1 MTGVPSRERRR
12 RDVPWRVPS
21 WRDPLVARAT
31 GFVGG
36 PLGRHAVV
44 GRHGLAGVAA
54 ALVLLGSGML
64 SLGVWQKGHCL
75 MKGWST
81 PDQFWRACYSDVPVV
96 HVSSPLADRLL
107 PWSGDIPSSQP
118 PLPGLVMWLLAQVSP
133 QAGTGLGAQQG
144 VFVGWILLAL
154 VLLGAG
160 VVAAVALRPRDPWRA
175 AHLALSPVLV
185 PLALVSTDLLGVVLT
200 LLALWAWQRGRPW
213 LAGALLGWALLVRP
227 FPLLV
232 LLALVLVAVRDGR
245 PLRAAQAVV
254 GAALAALVLLV
265 PLVAVQPRALTA
277 AEQWWSQ
284 GAGYGALQMLPRLVG
299 FPLLTTASTWVA
311 VGGWVA
317 AVALAVLLSR
327 RTRLGAVQLA
337 AASTAVVALTAPS
350 LSVQSGMWLLP
361 LLVLSV
367 RPWWEHL
374 VWAAAETL
382 HFVATWLHIAFDSDP
397 GRGLPPLAYAVV
409 VLLRALAWAW
419 LLWRIADER
428 APFRTP
434 PPGGS
439 PPAARSAPVP
449 AAGRPRPA
457 A

>member
-1 MTGVPSRERRR
+1 MRGVPARERRR

-21 WRDPLVARAT
+21 WRDPVVALGT

-44 GRHGLAGVAA
+44 GRRGLAGVAA
-54 ALVLLGSGML
+54 AIVLMGAGML

-96 HVSSPLADRLL
+96 HVSSPLGERLL
-107 PWSGDIPSSQP
+107 PWSGEIPSTQP
-118 PLPGLVMWLLAQVSP
+118 PLPGLVMWLLARVSP
-133 QAGTGLGAQQG
+133 QAGQGLDAQQG
-144 VFVGWILLAL
+144 VFLGWTLLAL
-154 VLLGAG
+154 LLLTAG
-160 VVAAVALRPRDPWRA
+160 VVAAVALCPRDPWRA

-185 PLALVSTDLLGVVLT
+185 TLALVSVDLLGVSLT
-200 LLALWAWQRGRPW
+200 LLALWAWQRRHPW
-213 LAGALLGWALLVRP
+213 LAGALLGWAVLVRP

-232 LLALVLVAVRDGR
+232 LLALVLVARRDGR
-245 PLRAAQAVV
+245 PLRGAQAVV
-254 GAALAALVLLV
+254 GAALSALLVLV
-265 PLVAVQPRALTA
+265 PLLAVQPQALTA

-299 FPLLTTASTWVA
+299 FPLATTASTWVA

-317 AVALAVLLSR
+317 AVALGVLLVR
-327 RTRLGAVQLA
+327 RTRLGVVQVA
-337 AASTAVVALTAPS
+337 AANTAVVVLTAPS
-350 LSVQSGMWLLP
+350 LSVQSGLWVLP

-374 VWAAAETL
+374 VWAAVETL

-397 GRGLPPLAYAVV
+397 GRGLPPQAYAVV
-409 VLLRALAWAW
+409 VLLRAAAWTW
-419 LLWRIADER
+419 LLWRIADAAVPATAAR
-428 APFRTP
+428 AW
-434 PPGGS
+434 S
-439 PPAARSAPVP
+439 PPAARSGPVP
-449 AAGRPRPA
+449 AGGTPRPGG
-457 A
+457 